1 MVNTLDASKKNLTKR
16 IKKEAHRLGFDL
28 VGVTS
33 PDPPPHLDV
42 YHAWLASN
50 RHAEMAYLATE
61 RARRCRLNPKEI
73 LPECQ
78 SILVLGMNYFPGT
91 LDKQP
96 SSPNISV
103 YALGQD
109 YHDILPRRLQELVS
123 TISEWV
129 GKTFPH
135 RIYSDTGPL
144 LERELAQRAG
154 LGWIGKNTC
163 LIHPQMGSYFFL
175 GEILLGLEL
184 EFDAPFDSD
193 RCGSCKR
200 CIEACPTGAILPNRT
215 LDARR
220 CISYLTIEFKGSIP
234 FELRR
239 LIGDWV
245 FGCDICQQVCPWNNR
260 FAQITHES
268 AFTPLP
274 FLAQASLSEL
284 LDLTQESFR
293 NDFRGSALK
302 RTKWRGILRNT
313 AVIAGNDP
321 DSRYIP
327 LLAKLLVENPEPI
340 VRSHA
345 AWALGRIG
353 GDEVDHLLKKRTQIE
368 EDPRVLEEISLA
380 REFIHHE

>member
-1 MVNTLDASKKNLTKR
+1 
-16 IKKEAHRLGFDL
+16 
-28 VGVTS
+28 
-33 PDPPPHLDV
+33 
-42 YHAWLASN
+42 
-50 RHAEMAYLATE
+50 
-61 RARRCRLNPKEI
+61 
-73 LPECQ
+73 
-78 SILVLGMNYFPGT
+78 
-91 LDKQP
+91 
-96 SSPNISV
+96 
-103 YALGQD
+103 
-109 YHDILPRRLQELVS
+109 
-123 TISEWV
+123 
-129 GKTFPH
+129 
-135 RIYSDTGPL
+135 
-144 LERELAQRAG
+144 
-154 LGWIGKNTC
+154 
-163 LIHPQMGSYFFL
+163 MGSYFFL

-313 AVIAGNDP
+313 AVTAGNDP

-327 LLAKLLVENPEPI
+327 LLSKLLVENPEPI

-353 GDEVDHLLKKRTQIE
+353 GDEVDHFLKKRTQIE